1 MSWLLEPF
9 GYHYMI
15 NAMWVSALVGGVC
28 AFLSCYLMLKGWSLI
43 GDALSHSIVPGVAGA
58 YMLGLPFAL
67 GAFLSGG
74 LAAGSMLFLQQR
86 SRLKEDAIIGLIFSS
101 FFGIGL
107 FMVSLNPT
115 SVNIQTIILGN
126 ILAIAPE
133 DIIQLAA
140 IGFISMAILLLK
152 WKDLMVTFFDENHAR
167 SIGLNTRGLK
177 LLFFTLLARGHR
189 VAVNRPLSAPAGH
202 RRGYRQSDQFL
213 RRLAQLLSRR
223 RHRRHYRGRANAV
236 VPHHLYLRAEA
247 RPAGQPPPCQGGRM
261 LNLFLAPFQFPFM
274 VNAIAVSIIV
284 AVPCALLSVFL
295 VLKGWALMGDA
306 MSHAVFPGVVL
317 AYIIGIPFAIGAFI
331 AGLLCAVTT
340 GFLDDNSRL
349 KRDTIMGIVF
359 SGMFGAG
366 LVLYV
371 AIQSDVHLDHILF
384 GDMLGISLRDIGQT
398 AAIALVI
405 ALIIGLKWRDFLL
418 HAFDPTQAKASGLRG
433 GLLHYGVL
441 CMIALT
447 IVATLQSVGII
458 LSISLLIAPG
468 AIALLLV
475 RRFIHALL
483 LAVAV
488 AIGCS
493 AGGVWLAF
501 YLDSA
506 PAPTIVV
513 LFSALFVV
521 AFVASTIR
529 DSQKQRASATIPG
542 GG

>member
-1 MSWLLEPF
+1 
-9 GYHYMI
+9 
-15 NAMWVSALVGGVC
+15 
-28 AFLSCYLMLKGWSLI
+28 
-43 GDALSHSIVPGVAGA
+43 
-58 YMLGLPFAL
+58 
-67 GAFLSGG
+67 
-74 LAAGSMLFLQQR
+74 
-86 SRLKEDAIIGLIFSS
+86 
-101 FFGIGL
+101 
-107 FMVSLNPT
+107 
-115 SVNIQTIILGN
+115 
-126 ILAIAPE
+126 
-133 DIIQLAA
+133 
-140 IGFISMAILLLK
+140 
-152 WKDLMVTFFDENHAR
+152 
-167 SIGLNTRGLK
+167 
-177 LLFFTLLARGHR
+177 
-189 VAVNRPLSAPAGH
+189 
-202 RRGYRQSDQFL
+202 
-213 RRLAQLLSRR
+213 
-223 RHRRHYRGRANAV
+223 
-236 VPHHLYLRAEA
+236 
-247 RPAGQPPPCQGGRM
+247 M

-274 VNAIAVSIIV
+274 VNAITVSMVV

-384 GDMLGISLRDIGQT
+384 GDMLGISLSDIGQT

-418 HAFDPTQAKASGLRG
+418 HAFDPTQAKTSGLRV
-433 GLLHYGVL
+433 GLLHYGLL

-488 AIGCS
+488 AVCCS

-513 LFSALFVV
+513 LFTALFMV

-529 DSQKQRASATIPG
+529 DSRKQKTSATISG

>member
-1 MSWLLEPF
+1 
-9 GYHYMI
+9 
-15 NAMWVSALVGGVC
+15 
-28 AFLSCYLMLKGWSLI
+28 
-43 GDALSHSIVPGVAGA
+43 
-58 YMLGLPFAL
+58 
-67 GAFLSGG
+67 
-74 LAAGSMLFLQQR
+74 
-86 SRLKEDAIIGLIFSS
+86 
-101 FFGIGL
+101 
-107 FMVSLNPT
+107 
-115 SVNIQTIILGN
+115 
-126 ILAIAPE
+126 
-133 DIIQLAA
+133 
-140 IGFISMAILLLK
+140 
-152 WKDLMVTFFDENHAR
+152 
-167 SIGLNTRGLK
+167 
-177 LLFFTLLARGHR
+177 
-189 VAVNRPLSAPAGH
+189 
-202 RRGYRQSDQFL
+202 
-213 RRLAQLLSRR
+213 
-223 RHRRHYRGRANAV
+223 
-236 VPHHLYLRAEA
+236 
-247 RPAGQPPPCQGGRM
+247 M

-340 GFLDDNSRL
+340 GF
-349 KRDTIMGIVF
+349 RDTIMGIVF

-433 GLLHYGVL
+433 GLLHYGLL